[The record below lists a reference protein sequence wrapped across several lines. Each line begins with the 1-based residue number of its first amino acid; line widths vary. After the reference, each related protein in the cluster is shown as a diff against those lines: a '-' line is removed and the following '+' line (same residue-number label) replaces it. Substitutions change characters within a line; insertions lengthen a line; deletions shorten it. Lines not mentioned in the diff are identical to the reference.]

1 MKYSSDASG
10 LLVSLGADGAVSRYT
25 TRGWQPADDLTPHA
39 LAGVDWFPVGAA
51 EAVEPQQA
59 IHWMPAR
66 PVV

>member
-1 MKYSSDASG
+1 VKYFSDASG
-10 LLVSLGADGAVSRYT
+10 GLVSHGADGALSRY
-25 TRGWQPADDLTPHA
+25 RGWQPADDLTPQA

-51 EAVEPQQA
+51 EAVELRQA